1 MVIASGHV
9 EHPLKRI
16 MEGERV
22 TWFVASASALQSRKR
37 WIAGSLQPV
46 GRLVIDDGARSALL
60 KGKSLLPAGV
70 KDIVGL
76 FGRGDTVS
84 VVAMDGGE
92 IARGMVAYDSADAQ
106 KIKGLKSADIM
117 KVLGAAGRDEIIH
130 RDDLVMMTGE
140 K

>member
-1 MVIASGHV
+1 
-9 EHPLKRI
+9 
-16 MEGERV
+16 
-22 TWFVASASALQSRKR
+22 
-37 WIAGSLQPV
+37 
-46 GRLVIDDGARSALL
+46 
-60 KGKSLLPAGV
+60 V

-84 VVAMDGGE
+84 IVTGDGLE
-92 IARGMVAYDSADAQ
+92 VARGMVAYDSGDAQ
-106 KIKGLKSADIM
+106 KIKGLKSVEIM